1 MMRGNLLQL
10 QKITNIGF
18 HIARKLMQRK
28 RIQTAGTTGNF
39 LTVVGLI
46 EKDL

>member
-28 RIQTAGTTGNF
+28 RIQTNGTTGNF
-39 LTVVGLI
+39 LTVMGVILKGL
-46 EKDL
+46 